1 MSRRVVAPPAAA
13 GHGQWVRTKAG
24 AHKVGQDRHA
34 TKIGAHHHVTDFGR
48 HVRRK
53 QIALVTELGQSR
65 VFATVVFLRR
75 KAVAEQVFRGA
86 VAATVVN
93 QNLHKSGVRGV
104 QQFTQIKLRAHAYLL
119 RIARTS
125 LDPAMQVG
133 NRFRAV
139 VTGQCDALVHQFL
152 ALPPPIAG

>member
-1 MSRRVVAPPAAA
+1 MFFSFRALLTTSLCS
-13 GHGQWVRTKAG
+13 GLSLC
-24 AHKVGQDRHA
+24 
-34 TKIGAHHHVTDFGR
+34 IYFGR

-93 QNLHKSGVRGV
+93 QNLHKSDRL
-104 QQFTQIKLRAHAYLL
+104 QHWLT
-119 RIARTS
+119 
-125 LDPAMQVG
+125 
-133 NRFRAV
+133 
-139 VTGQCDALVHQFL
+139 
-152 ALPPPIAG
+152 LPT